1 METPEALRKRLTD
14 IQWRVTQESD
24 TERPYTSPYTDLS
37 EKGKYFCIVCSTLLF
52 ESTTKFHSGC
62 GWPAFFAPALKE
74 RIKEIVDRSC
84 GMVRTEVRCMQC
96 DAHLG
101 HVFDDGPRPTGIRYC
116 INGASLNFIKD
127 P

>member
-1 METPEALRKRLTD
+1 MESPEALRKRLTD
-14 IQWRVTQESD
+14 IQWRVTQESG
-24 TERPYTSPYTDLS
+24 TERPFSSSYTDLT

-52 ESTTKFHSGC
+52 DNTTKFHSGC
-62 GWPAFFAPALKE
+62 GWPAFFAPADKQ
-74 RIKEIVDRSC
+74 RIREIVDNSH

-101 HVFDDGPRPTGIRYC
+101 HVFEDGPRPTGIRYC